1 MEHVDRPS
9 VSRAWLIAAC
19 IVVVLV
25 LTLLALGQDA
35 PYLGIAI
42 GLIVA
47 SAVGVTTWALLSS
60 RQARR
65 VYEEQLSRWAADS
78 AVQAERLRIARD
90 LHDLASH
97 GLGLMTVRAATANL
111 IDDGS
116 GEAERRQALMDIER
130 LSRETTAELRSML
143 ALLRSGA
150 DSPAPLRP
158 AASVADLPRIVSDAR
173 AAGLDVAFD
182 RSDLGQTSPAVQL
195 TVCAVVRECL
205 TNTLRHAGPTHARIT
220 IERRAAGI
228 DVEVQDDGPVPGW
241 SPRPGTG
248 TGLRGLQ
255 ERLAVHH
262 GTLDA
267 ARGTGAAGFR
277 VLAHIPDESP

>member
-1 MEHVDRPS
+1 VEHVDRPS
-9 VSRAWLIAAC
+9 VSRAWLFAGCVI
-19 IVVVLV
+19 VVLV
-25 LTLLALGQDA
+25 LALLALGQDA
-35 PYLGIAI
+35 PYLAIAI
-42 GLIVA
+42 STIVA
-47 SAVGVTTWALLSS
+47 SAVGVTTSALLRS

-65 VYEEQLSRWAADS
+65 AYEQELSRWAADS
-78 AVQAERLRIARD
+78 AVHAERLRIARD

-97 GLGLMTVRAATANL
+97 GLGLMTVRAAAANL
-111 IDDGS
+111 VDDGS
-116 GEAERRQALMDIER
+116 GDAERRQALKDIER
-130 LSRETTAELRSML
+130 LSRETTADLRSML

-158 AASVADLPRIVSDAR
+158 VASLSDVPRIVSDAR

-182 RSDLGQTSPAVQL
+182 LRDLGQTSPAVQL
-195 TVCAVVRECL
+195 TVCAVVREGL

-228 DVEVQDDGPVPGW
+228 DVEVQDGGPVPGW

-255 ERLAVHH
+255 ERLAVHR

-267 ARGTGAAGFR
+267 AQGTAGFR
-277 VLAHIPDESP
+277 VLAHIPEESA